1 MSQSILQDVKQQIDL
16 LTWNER
22 LDLIAY
28 IAQKGIS
35 DREVAMCDRTF
46 SAEEKAIERIKDLD
60 DPSQWI
66 TTIQEG
72 EEINEKELREWLK

>member
-28 IAQKGIS
+28 IKKGIS
-35 DREVAMCDRTF
+35 DRE
-46 SAEEKAIERIKDLD
+46 AE
-60 DPSQWI
+60 
-66 TTIQEG
+66 G
-72 EEINEKELREWLK
+72 F

>member
-1 MSQSILQDVKQQIDL
+1 MSQSILQDVKQQIEL

-46 SAEEKAIERIKDLD
+46 SAEEKAIERTKDLD